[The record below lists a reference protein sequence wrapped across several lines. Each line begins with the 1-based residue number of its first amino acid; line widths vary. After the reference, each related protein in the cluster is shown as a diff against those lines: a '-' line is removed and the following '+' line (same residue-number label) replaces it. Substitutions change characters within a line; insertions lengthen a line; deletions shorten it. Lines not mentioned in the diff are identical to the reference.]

1 MKLLLDE
8 NVPVKLRYRFS
19 ERGIQVSTISEQKW
33 NSKKNGELLQL
44 MIDAGFTHFI
54 TFDSNLSFQQNLVK
68 FPIPVIIIS
77 APFNNYDTIIVMVG
91 VDGLQ
96 VQKNEPTR
104 NAGIVR
110 VELWCIVA

>member
-19 ERGIQVSTISEQKW
+19 EREIQVSTISEQKW

-54 TFDSNLSFQQNLVK
+54 TFDSNLSFQQNLLK

-77 APFNNYDTIIVMVG
+77 APFNNYDTIMEMFDEIIKTINSAV
-91 VDGLQ
+91 
-96 VQKNEPTR
+96 
-104 NAGIVR
+104 AGPNIATYNNR
-110 VELWCIVA
+110 ESK

>member
-44 MIDAGFTHFI
+44 MIDAGFTHLI
-54 TFDSNLSFQQNLVK
+54 TFDSSLSFQQNLVK
-68 FPIPVIIIS
+68 FPIPVIIIT
-77 APFNNYDTIIVMVG
+77 APFNNYGTTIEMFDEIVKTINSAV
-91 VDGLQ
+91 
-96 VQKNEPTR
+96 
-104 NAGIVR
+104 AGPNIAAYNNR
-110 VELWCIVA
+110 ETK

>member
-77 APFNNYDTIIVMVG
+77 APFNNYDTIMEMFDEIIVTINSAV
-91 VDGLQ
+91 
-96 VQKNEPTR
+96 
-104 NAGIVR
+104 AGPNIATYNNR
-110 VELWCIVA
+110 ESK